1 MCQNTLWTL
10 KTIWK
15 CIVWNVIKWWYFYTN
30 ICFFFFF
37 HLGLWEQSSDVG
49 FEQTD
54 VCKVYTS
61 PSELDWSDLIW
72 SELEGI
78 FVGSRWVF
86 SLTLNVN
93 FSFFYFYYYYLLG
106 VLSNL
111 CSWASFYDWCGIL
124 HKLLSAK
131 LLHVIPQNF
140 SWWQIPGDGTLL
152 SKGPRGWDQQSWIMF
167 SALQRQIVSFGE
179 EVATS
184 YPLPTKLL
192 LPRGRWSP
200 LYEHFPRPNGN
211 LQYVQGSKIF

>member
-1 MCQNTLWTL
+1 MMIFLYKHL
-10 KTIWK
+10 
-15 CIVWNVIKWWYFYTN
+15 
-30 ICFFFFF
+30 FFFFF

>member
-1 MCQNTLWTL
+1 MMIFLYKHL
-10 KTIWK
+10 
-15 CIVWNVIKWWYFYTN
+15 
-30 ICFFFFF
+30 FFFFF
-37 HLGLWEQSSDVG
+37 PHLGLWEQSSDVG

-61 PSELDWSDLIW
+61 PP
-72 SELEGI
+72 ELEGI
-78 FVGSRWVF
+78 SVGRRWVF
-86 SLTLNVN
+86 SLRLNAN
-93 FSFFYFYYYYLLG
+93 FSFFYFYYSCLLG

-111 CSWASFYDWCGIL
+111 CSWANFYDWCGIL
-124 HKLLSAK
+124 QKLLSAK

-152 SKGPRGWDQQSWIMF
+152 SKGPRGWDQRSWIMF

-192 LPRGRWSP
+192 LPRGCRSP
-200 LYEHFPRPNGN
+200 IYEHFPRPNGN
-211 LQYVQGSKIF
+211 LQYVQSSKIFQTLEQVMKIIIWLLGT